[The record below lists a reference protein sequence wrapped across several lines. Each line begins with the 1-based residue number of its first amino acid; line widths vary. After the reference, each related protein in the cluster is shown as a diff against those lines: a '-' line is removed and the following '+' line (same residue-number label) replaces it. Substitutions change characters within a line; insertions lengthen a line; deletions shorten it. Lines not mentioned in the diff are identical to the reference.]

1 MTASNLRKHQSVQK
15 TSTGA
20 DVLVLTETIFPV
32 KNEIRMVRMFG
43 HQFETVFAMQR
54 EVVWKNG
61 LVL

>member
-1 MTASNLRKHQSVQK
+1 MQK